1 MLRAQASA
9 TFGSGQEA
17 AASSCPPT
25 ITGVFGFGHSRPV
38 GGMEATETTKDSVPD
53 PKAPLTSGMTQGDS
67 AVGPAS
73 TGSGM
78 DTRIEKK
85 RWRKLL
91 PFFAVG
97 VVILAAGGAYLSLAP
112 GAGAKAV
119 SSDQLQIT
127 EVRRAPFQDF
137 VPSRGEVAPLQTVF
151 IDAIEGGQVVRLTA
165 ADGALVQPGALLA
178 VLSNPQLQREVGA
191 REAEVSGRIS
201 DTRGQLLQLQRSGSD
216 RERELGQ
223 ARFDLLGAQRNL
235 RTRRTLHDKGFV
247 SPVELSIAADEAA
260 HHQSR
265 VSALSQTQARET
277 AMAAGQSGEI
287 RGTLAQLQENLRSVR
302 GSLDALSI
310 RAPVSGRLTAFTLQP
325 GQTVRSGERVGQID
339 TEGAYKLIAQV
350 DEFYLGRV
358 SLGQQGAAEH
368 NGRSYAL
375 RVSRILPQVTNGRFQ
390 IELDFAGE
398 APADMRR
405 GQSLEVEV
413 TLGDTRPAVILP
425 AGAFLQATGGSWIF
439 VLDRNGR
446 TAERRS
452 IRTGRRNPQDVEVL
466 GGLQPGE
473 RVVTSSYD
481 GFDKQTRLIL
491 R

>member
-1 MLRAQASA
+1 M
-9 TFGSGQEA
+9 
-17 AASSCPPT
+17 
-25 ITGVFGFGHSRPV
+25 
-38 GGMEATETTKDSVPD
+38 
-53 PKAPLTSGMTQGDS
+53 
-67 AVGPAS
+67 
-73 TGSGM
+73 
-78 DTRIEKK
+78 
-85 RWRKLL
+85 
-91 PFFAVG
+91 
-97 VVILAAGGAYLSLAP
+97 
-112 GAGAKAV
+112 
-119 SSDQLQIT
+119 
-127 EVRRAPFQDF
+127 
-137 VPSRGEVAPLQTVF
+137 
-151 IDAIEGGQVVRLTA
+151 
-165 ADGALVQPGALLA
+165 
-178 VLSNPQLQREVGA
+178 LSNPQLQREVGA
-191 REAEVSGRIS
+191 QEAEVSGRIS

-216 RERELGQ
+216 RDRELGQ
-223 ARFDLLGAQRNL
+223 ARFELLRAQQNL

-265 VSALSQTQARET
+265 VSALSEAQARET

-287 RGTLAQLQENLRSVR
+287 RATLAQLQENLGSVR
-302 GSLDALSI
+302 RSLDALSI

-325 GQTVRSGERVGQID
+325 GQTVRPGERVGQID

-368 NGRSYAL
+368 DGRTYPL

-390 IELDFAGE
+390 IELNFAGE
-398 APADMRR
+398 APAGMRR

-425 AGAFLQATGGSWIF
+425 AGAFLQATGGSWVF

-452 IRTGRRNPQDVEVL
+452 IRAGRRNPHDVEVL

-481 GFDKQTRLIL
+481 GFAKQTRLIL